1 MDRPFLSVTQLT
13 REIKALLE
21 GSFPR
26 LWVEGELS
34 NVKRH
39 SSGHVYFTL
48 KDEGAQIGGAMWRS
62 RAGTLAFQP
71 ADGMKVLVEG
81 DIQVYE
87 PSGRYQII
95 AQQMQPAGIGSLQMA
110 FEQLKKRLHAE
121 GLFEERFKKPLPR
134 YPQTIGVITSP
145 TGAALRDIISVLRRR
160 MPSVDIVV
168 VPVRVQGETA
178 AAEIARAIELCHQ
191 LPELDV
197 LIVGRGGGSL
207 EDLWPFN
214 EEVVARAIFKATL
227 PIISAVGHET
237 DFSIADFVAD
247 YRAPTPSAAAEIAV
261 RDRREVLGELNYFRE
276 KLPAV
281 FTRRIS
287 RQRERLESIRKG
299 YAFRKPQ
306 DAVYQRMQRLD
317 ELHRQMRLSMEHLIA
332 RRRTELDGFEKH
344 LRAVSPQAVLQRGYS
359 LLTKDGKV
367 VRNTTSLSRGDAV
380 GILLADGRAEA
391 TIIKTEPHNE

>member
-168 VPVRVQGETA
+168 APVRV
-178 AAEIARAIELCHQ
+178 
-191 LPELDV
+191 
-197 LIVGRGGGSL
+197 
-207 EDLWPFN
+207 
-214 EEVVARAIFKATL
+214 
-227 PIISAVGHET
+227 
-237 DFSIADFVAD
+237 
-247 YRAPTPSAAAEIAV
+247 
-261 RDRREVLGELNYFRE
+261 
-276 KLPAV
+276 
-281 FTRRIS
+281 
-287 RQRERLESIRKG
+287 
-299 YAFRKPQ
+299 
-306 DAVYQRMQRLD
+306 
-317 ELHRQMRLSMEHLIA
+317 
-332 RRRTELDGFEKH
+332 
-344 LRAVSPQAVLQRGYS
+344 
-359 LLTKDGKV
+359 
-367 VRNTTSLSRGDAV
+367 
-380 GILLADGRAEA
+380 
-391 TIIKTEPHNE
+391 